1 WLLHFKNETHN
12 HSTERDPFFGAQS
25 SFGATIADPLSARA
39 EVFAAMRL
47 SGVPNPLASWGETSR
62 EEKDRYASYL
72 RLARESAD
80 GFSSFGVQSG
90 IPTGWAAEYLHPD
103 FAAKHMEVCFTA
115 AAAPEEGYIS
125 AVPIPGD
132 IILLVGAK
140 TGRDGLGGGLSASAG
155 RASFPA
161 QEAADRHTYTSQ
173 IGDPLAARALVR
185 LMRRRDLMRYVK
197 RAEDVSSGGIA
208 IAAAEIAAGVR
219 IDLDRV
225 PTSVSDRLSFGGV
238 MDPYEIAFSETQARM
253 LLVVPS
259 IHQGIVNEIAA
270 QENLEA
276 VVIGIVTAE
285 RRFRMHWWDRCILSL
300 SRDFLD
306 ATGAERRVS
315 AHIPPADTENLF
327 RGIADRL
334 SGEDITERYL
344 RLMMHPEVASQ
355 KALCERFDNTA
366 GGRAVVAPFGGKRML
381 TPTGYMA
388 YRFPTEMMDMA
399 PTHTC
404 AVFSCGYLPRY
415 AAQSA
420 YHGAYL
426 SVLEAIC
433 RLAAAGI
440 PLHEMT
446 LSLQEYFPT
455 VGEDPDRMGVPV
467 AAMLGAFRAQMDYEV
482 AAVGGKDSMNGTGAR
497 GDVPPTVIAFGA
509 AAAEQESLLT
519 PEFKKAGSRV

>member
-1 WLLHFKNETHN
+1 MDIATVAEKHLIREGKTPRIVETGERNAFTVRAAVYPYTGQNDAAERQPVSWLLHFKNETHN

-47 SGVPNPLASWGETSR
+47 SGVPNPLVSWGKTSR

-90 IPTGWAAEYLHPD
+90 IPTGWAAEYLHPG

-115 AAAPEEGYIS
+115 AAAPEEGYLS

-132 IILLVGAK
+132 IILLIGAK

-259 IHQGIVNEIAA
+259 IHQGIVSEIAA

-276 VVIGIVTAE
+276 VVIGTVTAE

-315 AHIPPADTENLF
+315 AHIAAADTENLV

-334 SGEDITERYL
+334 SGEDITSSGIY
-344 RLMMHPEVASQ
+344 
-355 KALCERFDNTA
+355 
-366 GGRAVVAPFGGKRML
+366 
-381 TPTGYMA
+381 
-388 YRFPTEMMDMA
+388 
-399 PTHTC
+399 
-404 AVFSCGYLPRY
+404 RY
-415 AAQSA
+415 ACLTLYS
-420 YHGAYL
+420 GVSFSKTIL
-426 SVLEAIC
+426 INSV
-433 RLAAAGI
+433 RYFRNI
-440 PLHEMT
+440 PIINNNSSHR
-446 LSLQEYFPT
+446 S
-455 VGEDPDRMGVPV
+455 
-467 AAMLGAFRAQMDYEV
+467 
-482 AAVGGKDSMNGTGAR
+482 
-497 GDVPPTVIAFGA
+497 
-509 AAAEQESLLT
+509 
-519 PEFKKAGSRV
+519 GS